1 MKNLNLILKT
11 RISLLS
17 CLIALLLSPFIS
29 FSQNVTGY
37 VDQDRNGVND
47 YFFDANGDGKNDVT
61 NQSYPHH
68 FLFEDKNGDG
78 LNDLWQDTDGD
89 GVNDL
94 LGEFE
99 KKSKRWVDLDGDGI
113 MDEEA
118 GGMRGQA
125 LKMHVLDMD
134 GDGLNDITG
143 QGYSGKD
150 LKGYRYGLVN
160 EEMGMSDSKFS
171 DENGD
176 GMNDRFTAREHS
188 FGRGQ
193 QQMDIFIDK
202 DGDGVADDRGM
213 GVIRGKG
220 KKKGK
225 K

>member
-1 MKNLNLILKT
+1 MSELRADAIVDSFKKDIYSVGFINETECGDIIKQLDILAESDLN
-11 RISLLS
+11 
-17 CLIALLLSPFIS
+17 
-29 FSQNVTGY
+29 
-37 VDQDRNGVND
+37 
-47 YFFDANGDGKNDVT
+47 
-61 NQSYPHH
+61 
-68 FLFEDKNGDG
+68 
-78 LNDLWQDTDGD
+78 
-89 GVNDL
+89 
-94 LGEFE
+94 
-99 KKSKRWVDLDGDGI
+99 
-113 MDEEA
+113 
-118 GGMRGQA
+118 
-125 LKMHVLDMD
+125 
-134 GDGLNDITG
+134 
-143 QGYSGKD
+143 
-150 LKGYRYGLVN
+150 GLVN